1 MTKRKY
7 RKKIEAIWIR
17 SKVHSKE
24 RLLPEKKLKLNQP
37 GKFKLPGINYDL
49 FTEDKT
55 AINLKKK
62 QIEKNKSIVKFMD
75 LSGSGLYGKNYSNKI
90 ISNANRNPISHCFAQ
105 PFR

>member
-1 MTKRKY
+1 MGVMTPWKIFIYFRNMLRMCMTKRKY

-37 GKFKLPGINYDL
+37 GKFKLPGIQYNTIQYNKLYLKYCVNYDL

-55 AINLKKK
+55 GINLKK
-62 QIEKNKSIVKFMD
+62 NK
-75 LSGSGLYGKNYSNKI
+75 
-90 ISNANRNPISHCFAQ
+90 
-105 PFR
+105 